1 MNKIIGN
8 LPFIILTAI
17 VPYFFY
23 REPNIAQS
31 IIVLGVCGLSGFS
44 YCLRDKKKPDLEA
57 IFRKQIEDRD
67 LEIFNQIK
75 KQNEDIKSIKEN
87 QGRDSIDKMV
97 KTKINDFSWNNI

>member
-17 VPYFFY
+17 LPYFFY
-23 REPNIAQS
+23 KEPNIAQS
-31 IIVLGVCGLSGFS
+31 IITLGVCGLSGFS
-44 YCLRDKKKPDLEA
+44 YYLRDKKKPDLEA

-75 KQNEDIKSIKEN
+75 KQNADIKALKEN
-87 QGRDSIDKMV
+87 QGRDSINKMV
-97 KTKINDFSWNNI
+97 KSKLDDFSWNNM